1 MQTNYTQFRPDLKGV
16 KIKKTEISK
25 NIYHIYAK
33 RLDKRPKCCN
43 KKMNIKDYRTVH
55 IKDTEYRSNQVIIHV
70 EKQRYVCS
78 CCKKT
83 VTSKLDFVDF
93 NHSIST
99 NVRKEV
105 ENKIKDIK
113 SFTQVSKELKISIS
127 SVLRIFN
134 SIVIPIKDLDTNILY
149 MDEFKGN
156 ADGEKYQLAIYDN
169 NKTLVT
175 VLKNRKSNTIR
186 DFLFTL
192 DVKPRIIVT
201 DLFMQFRNVI
211 NSTLGDVEIVA
222 DKYHFVRQVEWMIRD
237 LRTRMYNSNIKF
249 KDLKKYW
256 KLLATRPS
264 KLSYKEL
271 EVLKRLK
278 ALDTK
283 IRDCYGYK
291 ESFYKLMEI
300 ENIEEFCIEF
310 DNYIEKLE
318 RSEIKE
324 SLYLASTFR
333 NWQKEIEN
341 SIKYGINNGF
351 VEGNNNKIKVI
362 KRVSYGIKNFETL
375 KKLIQLRIS

>member
-1 MQTNYTQFRPDLKGV
+1 M
-16 KIKKTEISK
+16 
-25 NIYHIYAK
+25 
-33 RLDKRPKCCN
+33 
-43 KKMNIKDYRTVH
+43 
-55 IKDTEYRSNQVIIHV
+55 
-70 EKQRYVCS
+70 
-78 CCKKT
+78 
-83 VTSKLDFVDF
+83 
-93 NHSIST
+93 
-99 NVRKEV
+99 
-105 ENKIKDIK
+105 
-113 SFTQVSKELKISIS
+113 
-127 SVLRIFN
+127 
-134 SIVIPIKDLDTNILY
+134 
-149 MDEFKGN
+149 
-156 ADGEKYQLAIYDN
+156 
-169 NKTLVT
+169 T

-186 DFLFTL
+186 NFFFIL
-192 DVKPRIIVT
+192 DIKSKVIVT

-211 NSTLGDVEIVA
+211 NSSLGDVEIVA
-222 DKYHFVRQVEWMIRD
+222 DKYRFVRRIEWMIRD

-264 KLSYKEL
+264 KLSYKQL

-283 IRDCYGYK
+283 IRDCYGY
-291 ESFYKLMEI
+291 
-300 ENIEEFCIEF
+300 
-310 DNYIEKLE
+310 
-318 RSEIKE
+318 KE